1 MNGLKKRKTTLSF
14 VINSK
19 NYLGSDKNTLK
30 SRIQA
35 MDKGWIQKKND
46 IRKMKRTAENFKAG
60 V

>member
-1 MNGLKKRKTTLSF
+1 MNGLKKRKTNLYF
-14 VINSK
+14 EVNSK
-19 NYLGSDKNTLK
+19 VYLGNDKNTLK

-46 IRKMKRTAENFKAG
+46 IKKMNRTAGNIKAG